1 MNTLSYLRMLSVRI
15 GWETMSLHLFPLPHP
30 SPPTPRRGNTL
41 LEGKWC
47 EQTRTEAVG
56 SNDND
61 VCQSG
66 ERLTR
71 TPLITPSLTLLRC
84 VPLTPFVF
92 HSSVIALT
100 CPDLFHQHLDILRRP
115 RVLLFV
121 VFCPF
126 IPFHPIRALS
136 VLCVSGTPLP
146 LWTYSTHAL
155 KSNKQLAKPELP
167 VFAFAKDR
175 WKQSWI
181 KPI

>member
-1 MNTLSYLRMLSVRI
+1 MNTLSNLRMLSVRI
-15 GWETMSLHLFPLPHP
+15 GWQTMGLHLFPL
-30 SPPTPRRGNTL
+30 STPLLRRGNTL
-41 LEGKWC
+41 LEAKWC
-47 EQTRTEAVG
+47 EQTRREAVG

-66 ERLTR
+66 NAW
-71 TPLITPSLTLLRC
+71 PGHHSSLHHLPCCVVSHSLHLCFTLLWLFWPALICFISIWISC
-84 VPLTPFVF
+84 VGHTFRSLLCSAP
-92 HSSVIALT
+92 SS
-100 CPDLFHQHLDILRRP
+100 
-115 RVLLFV
+115 
-121 VFCPF
+121 
-126 IPFHPIRALS
+126 HPIRALS

-175 WKQSWI
+175 WNQFWI